1 MEKKRDS
8 SFPLWE
14 TWRKVLLVMKLKLFL
29 VLIACCQVSAAVH
42 SQNQALN
49 VCLKDVSLEQVIWE
63 LEEKTD
69 FTFMYWIADIK
80 DVKVSVDMK
89 QKSIH
94 DILTYCLRNTDLVYE
109 INGDAVVIHR
119 VKEVQTKEQLNI
131 IKGLVT
137 DENGTP
143 LPGVTVIEK
152 GTKSGVATNVKGEF
166 TYSSFKDT
174 VTFVF
179 SFIGM
184 KTKTATWTGQKMFA
198 IVLEDDVQMV
208 DEVVVTGYQTVKKR
222 SMAGSSSHVKAED
235 LVMTGTQTLE
245 QALQGK
251 IPGMTVTNQSG
262 LTGSRQ
268 RVRVRGTSTLL
279 GSAEPVWVVD
289 GIIQEDP
296 LPFETNELTNLNP
309 DNMDMIKDFVGGAIS
324 WLNPNDIEDIT
335 VLKDAA
341 STAIYGVKAANGVIV
356 INTKKGKEGRMALNY
371 NSSVTFTPRLN
382 YNRME
387 LMNSQE
393 RVAVSREAYE
403 SGALLGSQQE
413 MGYLGLA
420 LAFERKEISLDEFS
434 RGVKKLET
442 NNTDWFDFLF
452 RNAVSHNHNLSVSGG
467 SDKATYRA
475 SFGYNDTR
483 NTAIGNNQKQY
494 TGNLSMS
501 ANLWG
506 CVSLT
511 FGLSGSTSET
521 SSFIG
526 KDPFAYASTTN
537 RALEAYDAQGKLSFY
552 RLANGYE
559 FNVLNELQNSGN
571 MNTQS
576 NLNANMNAR
585 WNIGKGLYYN
595 TTFSYN
601 YSSVHGETY
610 YSEQTNYIAAIR
622 GYDFE
627 AYAEGTD
634 KYNESPLPVGGERS
648 ELRNSSQGWGWRN
661 QLEYMKLFNEVHSFS
676 AMIGQ
681 EMRSS
686 SSSGYNMTSYGYLPD
701 KGKIFV
707 DIPETTIIGGLEWV
721 NPYLKRVPKITD
733 TKTNNLSFYTALS
746 YMYDNRYSV
755 NLSVRSDASNQFG
768 QDKSTRFLPV
778 WATGF
783 RWNVGSEH
791 WLEGQDILSDMNIR
805 FTYGF
810 QGNVASGVSPDLI
823 ATITKKT
830 AANGGGYALS
840 VDKLPAPKLKWEKV
854 QSINVG
860 TDFALFKNHILG
872 SFEWY
877 SKRTSDMVV
886 NKDVPMENG
895 VLSRPINGG
904 KMKNSGWD
912 ATVSFTPLRTKDMML
927 SLGFN
932 FGMVNNEINSTLEPQ
947 GNWREAASGNLNK
960 EGYAVSSF
968 WAYRFKGLNPEHG
981 GPEFD
986 LNGIERQGAE
996 ADATMYME
1004 YAGKLDPD
1012 FTAGVSFTFRYK
1024 TLSLTSGLYFSMG
1037 NQQFLAPMGSV
1048 YQSIPGEEY
1057 NMSTEWLNRWR
1068 KPGDEKTTHVPS
1080 LPNLANSAEEIP
1092 VSLGNTRKLQ
1102 PYELYAFSTA
1112 RVVDAW
1118 YLRCNN
1124 IQLSYTVPTEKLPKF
1139 LQNFSCSFSLSNPF
1153 QIRSKDFLGR
1163 DPEVA
1168 LGNQPM
1174 SHDYAFSLSVS
1185 F

>member
-1 MEKKRDS
+1 MKKKRDS
-8 SFPLWE
+8 GFPVGE
-14 TWRKVLLVMKLKLFL
+14 NWRKILLIMKLKLFL
-29 VLIACCQVSAAVH
+29 ILFTCCHVTAAVH
-42 SQNQALN
+42 SQNKLLDMQLEN
-49 VCLKDVSLEQVIWE
+49 VSLERVIWE

-69 FTFMYWIADIK
+69 FTFMYWTAEIK
-80 DVKVSVDMK
+80 DVKVSLDMK
-89 QKSIH
+89 QKSINE
-94 DILTYCLRNTDLVYE
+94 ILDFCLRNTNLVYK
-109 INGDAVVIHR
+109 INGDAIVIHR
-119 VKEVQTKEQLNI
+119 VKDEKTGKRPTV
-131 IKGLVT
+131 IKGLVK
-137 DENGTP
+137 DIKGNP
-143 LPGVTVIEK
+143 LPGVTIMEK

-166 TYSSFKDT
+166 TYSTFKDT
-174 VTFVF
+174 VTFIV

-184 KTKTATWTGQKMFA
+184 KTKTVMWKGQKLLTV
-198 IVLEDDVQMV
+198 ILEEDALVM

-222 SMAGSSSHVKAED
+222 TMAGSVSHVKAED
-235 LVMTGTQTLE
+235 LVLTGTQTLE

-251 IPGMTVTNQSG
+251 VPGMMVINRSG
-262 LTGSRQ
+262 LTGTRQ

-296 LPFETNELTNLNP
+296 LPFETNDLTNLNP

-324 WLNPNDIEDIT
+324 WLNPNDIENIT

-356 INTKKGKEGRMALNY
+356 IETKKGKEGRMALNY
-371 NSSVTFTPRLN
+371 NTSVTLTPRLN

-387 LMNSQE
+387 LMNSKE

-403 SGALLGSQQE
+403 SGALLGAQQT
-413 MGYLGLA
+413 MGYLGAA
-420 LAFERKEISLDEFS
+420 LAFERGEISIDEFS
-434 RGVKKLET
+434 RQVKELET
-442 NNTDWFDFLF
+442 NNTDWFDLLF
-452 RNAVSHNHNLSVSGG
+452 RNAVSHSHNISVSGG

-475 SFGYNDTR
+475 SFGFNDTR
-483 NTAIGNNQKQY
+483 NTAKGNDKRQY
-494 TGNLSMS
+494 TGSLNMS
-501 ANLWG
+501 TNLWG
-506 CVSLT
+506 CVSLN
-511 FGLSGSTSET
+511 FGLSGSMAET
-521 SSFIG
+521 SSFVG
-526 KDPFAYASTTN
+526 KDPYGYASTTN
-537 RALEAYDAQGKLSFY
+537 RAIRAYNEEGNPYFY
-552 RLANGYE
+552 RIANGYE
-559 FNVLNELQNSGN
+559 FNVMNELHNSSN
-571 MNTQS
+571 ENTQS
-576 NLNANMNAR
+576 TLNANMSAR

-595 TTFSYN
+595 MTFSYN
-601 YSSVHGETY
+601 YSSTHGETY
-610 YSEQTNYIAAIR
+610 YSEQTNYIANIR

-627 AYAEGTD
+627 AYAEGTE

-648 ELRNSSQGWGWRN
+648 ELRNSNQGWGWRN
-661 QLEYMKLFNEVHSFS
+661 QLEYTKVFNEVHSFTV
-676 AMIGQ
+676 MFGQ
-681 EMRSS
+681 EIRSS

-707 DIPETTIIGGLEWV
+707 DIPETTIIGGQEWV
-721 NPYLKRVPKITD
+721 NPYLKRVPTITD

-746 YMYDNRYSV
+746 YMYDNRYAV

-778 WATGF
+778 WAAGV

-791 WLEGQDILSDMNIR
+791 WLQGQDLLSDMNIR

-830 AANGGGYALS
+830 GGGYALS

-854 QSINVG
+854 QSINLG

-877 SKRTSDMVV
+877 SKKTSDMVV
-886 NKDVPMENG
+886 NQDVPMENG

-912 ATVSFTPLRTKDMML
+912 ASISFTPLRTKDMVL

-932 FGMVNNEINSTLEPQ
+932 FGMVNNEVNSTLEPK

-986 LNGIERQGAE
+986 LSGIERQGAE
-996 ADATMYME
+996 SDATMYME

-1012 FTAGVSFTFRYK
+1012 FTTGISFTFRYK

-1048 YQSIPGEEY
+1048 YESIPGEEY
-1057 NMSTEWLNRWR
+1057 NMSTEWLKRWR
-1068 KPGDEKTTHVPS
+1068 KPGDEKTTKVPS
-1080 LPNLANSAEEIP
+1080 LPNRVTSAQEIP
-1092 VSLGNTRKLQ
+1092 VTLGNVRNLK
-1102 PYELYAFSTA
+1102 PYELYAYSTT

-1118 YLRCNN
+1118 YIRCNT
-1124 IQLSYTVPTEKLPKF
+1124 IQLSYTVPTEKLPHF
-1139 LQNFSCSFSLSNPF
+1139 LQNLSCSFSLSNPF